1 MSEESKPSKAK
12 VIVTWVLSGLI
23 ALTMLMAGVSKL
35 RGAPEQVEGFAKM
48 GYPIWFL
55 YVTGVMEVV
64 GAILLLI
71 PQTAALGVILLGATM
86 VGAVVSLLKLGDVA
100 HAPIPFV
107 FLVVIGVIGWLRADQ
122 FRKLLKLVGK

>member
-12 VIVTWVLSGLI
+12 VIVTWVLSGLV
-23 ALTMLMAGVSKL
+23 ALAMIMAGVGKL

-48 GYPIWFL
+48 GYPAWFVL
-55 YVTGVMEVV
+55 VVGLMEVV
-64 GAILLLI
+64 GGILLLI

-86 VGAVVSLLKLGDVA
+86 VGAVVSLLRLGDMA

-107 FLVVIGVIGWLRADQ
+107 FLVVIGVIGWLRADS
-122 FRKLLKLVGK
+122 FRKLLKLVGR